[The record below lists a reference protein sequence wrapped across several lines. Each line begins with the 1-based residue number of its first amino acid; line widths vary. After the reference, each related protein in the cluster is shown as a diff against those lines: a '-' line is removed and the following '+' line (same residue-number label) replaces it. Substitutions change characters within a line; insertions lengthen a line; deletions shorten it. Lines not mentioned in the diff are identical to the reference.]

1 MKVKENRKNKLNST
15 VAILL
20 ITFISCCFFVP
31 TKILSAN
38 DYGLDDTADRAFNGS
53 GNGTIPFK
61 DKGPPEIIGSIVG
74 AILSFVGLLF
84 FILIIYGGLTW
95 MTAAGNQQ
103 QIDKAKSMIVSAVIG
118 LIIVMAA
125 YALTSFVGTA
135 LS

>member
-1 MKVKENRKNKLNST
+1 MKNKEKKKNKLMVGAAAFLMAFVSCYF
-15 VAILL
+15 
-20 ITFISCCFFVP
+20 FIP
-31 TKILSAN
+31 IKTLSAD
-38 DYGLDDTADRAFNGS
+38 DYGLDETANSAFEGS
-53 GNGTIPFK
+53 IPFESE
-61 DKGPPEIIGSIVG
+61 GPPEIIGSVVG

-103 QIDKAKSMIVSAVIG
+103 QIDKAKSLITSAVIG

-125 YALTSFVGTA
+125 YALTSFIGTA